1 MIDCNFNSSASIMR
15 NLLSGI
21 KIPFYMRVYMHKKSI
36 DYHQIKTK
44 FS

>member
-1 MIDCNFNSSASIMR
+1 MIDCNFNSIALIMR

-21 KIPFYMRVYMHKKSI
+21 KIPFYMRVYMYKKSI

>member
-1 MIDCNFNSSASIMR
+1 ML

-21 KIPFYMRVYMHKKSI
+21 KIPLYMRVYMYKESI
-36 DYHQIKTK
+36 DYHQNKTK